1 MIKFIQWVGL
11 ALLSIG
17 AVAGLTYV
25 VISYRVVP
33 AEKNGSLS
41 ADQSSVPAA
50 QQTTT
55 SSDDHHGASASVDS
69 TIFNGLVGKTAP
81 DFTLEKYD
89 GATITLSSLRGKN
102 VILFFNEGLMCY
114 PACWNQ
120 IAAFGNAKE
129 FDPATTVILNI
140 TTDPKRDWT
149 SAVKKMPELAAA
161 TVLFDINRGI
171 SSAYGVLTL
180 PSSMHRGQFPGHSY
194 VIVDKNGVVQFVQDD
209 VQMAVRNKELAE
221 EVKKL

>member
-1 MIKFIQWVGL
+1 M
-11 ALLSIG
+11 AS
-17 AVAGLTYV
+17 LTYV
-25 VISYRVVP
+25 VMSYRIVP
-33 AEKNGSLS
+33 VEKNNSFP
-41 ADQSSVPAA
+41 ADQSSTPTA
-50 QQTTT
+50 QQTAA
-55 SSDDHHGASASVDS
+55 SSDDHHGASAAVDS
-69 TIFNGLVGKTAP
+69 AVFNGLVGKTAP

-89 GATITLSSLRGKN
+89 GTTVTLSSLRGKN
-102 VILFFNEGLMCY
+102 IILFFNEGLMCY

-129 FDPATTVILNI
+129 FDPATTVIFNI

-149 SAVKKMPELAAA
+149 NAVKKMPELAAA
-161 TVLFDINRGI
+161 TVLFDTNRVI

-194 VIVDKNGVVQFVQDD
+194 VIVDKNGVVQFVRDD

-221 EVKKL
+221 EVKKI